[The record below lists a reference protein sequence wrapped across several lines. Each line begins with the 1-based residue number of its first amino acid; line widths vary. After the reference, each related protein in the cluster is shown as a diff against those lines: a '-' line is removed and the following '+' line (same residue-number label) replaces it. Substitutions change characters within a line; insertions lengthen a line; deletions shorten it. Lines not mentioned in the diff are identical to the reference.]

1 MSQIPELMAGRA
13 LGHGIALAVDH
24 GRGGGS
30 KMYVGGQAKADVA
43 AGLAVGGVG
52 GSTETDLSEL
62 TIPANALVA
71 GSTIRARFVVVAS
84 AMAAGTD
91 NLVVALRLGTN
102 TTGSSNQLVVANAA
116 FDVNTVADFSIGDV
130 IIQIRTAGTS
140 GTAVAWGTLSMP
152 DSAAAVSPLQYYTAS
167 FAINTE
173 AINYL
178 TVTGDWSNT
187 DANLCTTQGFI
198 VDIVNP
204 ST

>member
-140 GTAVAWGTLSMP
+140 GTAVA
-152 DSAAAVSPLQYYTAS
+152 AS